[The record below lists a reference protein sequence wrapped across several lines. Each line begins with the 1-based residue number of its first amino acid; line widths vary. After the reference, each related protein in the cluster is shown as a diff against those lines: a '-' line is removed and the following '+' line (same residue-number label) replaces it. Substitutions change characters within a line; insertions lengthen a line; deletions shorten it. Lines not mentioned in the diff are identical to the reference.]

1 MSRDHLRLDYLP
13 LFIDQNL
20 DADRASQMNLL
31 RHGRI
36 DWLRQADSFR
46 SQHARRHAFGL
57 GLWWNRFGGFSS
69 TFTRGGS
76 VLQVTQTLEVFGSA
90 GGSALRVLKTA
101 PGRYGGISDP
111 LMAIPSGTLRGSLVV
126 ETNCVRS
133 DRVMFGST
141 GAFDGVRRIVGA
153 RISRTGFGVSR
164 ATAGTQFMSS
174 RSFDCISNCAS

>member
-57 GLWWNRFGGFSS
+57 GLWWNRFGWLFINVHAWRFRVASNANI
-69 TFTRGGS
+69 GS
-76 VLQVTQTLEVFGSA
+76 VWQRRRIGVARAQ
-90 GGSALRVLKTA
+90 
-101 PGRYGGISDP
+101 
-111 LMAIPSGTLRGSLVV
+111 
-126 ETNCVRS
+126 NCARP
-133 DRVMFGST
+133 
-141 GAFDGVRRIVGA
+141 VRR
-153 RISRTGFGVSR
+153 
-164 ATAGTQFMSS
+164 
-174 RSFDCISNCAS
+174 NL